1 MRLFLFPLLLAL
13 AACAATPPAETYTV
27 FFAPGEVTLNPLGR
41 TVVDRATRDAKRV
54 GTARIDVVG
63 YTDQVGDRATNLALS
78 VRRAEAVKAVLVDG
92 GLPAPAIRAQGAGEF
107 GESDVAT
114 DGRHVEIRLYK

>member
-1 MRLFLFPLLLAL
+1 MRLLLFPLLLAL
-13 AACAATPPAETYTV
+13 AACVATPPAETYTV

-54 GTARIDVVG
+54 GTARVDVVG

-92 GLPAPAIRAQGAGEF
+92 GLPAAAIRAQGAGEF